1 MNYIKTLISALLL
14 FGISIPTYS
23 ESNNVQETEV
33 TNSLEK
39 EKSEIDQPS
48 SSYIGSGIR
57 TLLVY
62 GLLFDKDIFVIA
74 LSIYLIKEGIN
85 FISYVQELEKKIEK
99 EKAELKESIR
109 IKNLALATEV

>member
-1 MNYIKTLISALLL
+1 M
-14 FGISIPTYS
+14 
-23 ESNNVQETEV
+23 
-33 TNSLEK
+33 
-39 EKSEIDQPS
+39 
-48 SSYIGSGIR
+48 
-57 TLLVY
+57 LLVY
-62 GLLFDKDIFVIA
+62 GLLFDKDIFVIV